1 MKRSDLILAN
11 RERFFKPGRGDVM
24 AKRKKYPKLPN
35 GFGSIKYLGKG
46 RRNPYAVHPPTKE
59 FTLDGVP
66 KTPKAIC
73 YVSDWMIGFGVL
85 TAYHAGTY
93 YPGYERTLAAAVSG
107 SPDQIAQ
114 AILADYNAT
123 KAAGCKIGNKPK
135 TFKDVYNDFFHWK
148 YEEEQSRQYSQATI
162 KCTKA
167 AFSNCTDLHDKAFA
181 ELRYQDLQSMVDR
194 CPLKYSSKSLIVSL
208 FHQMYAYA
216 DTCDLID
223 KDYSAHVRV
232 RTADDNEHGVPFSD
246 RELDILWAN
255 KNNDIVKCI
264 LVMCYSGF
272 RIKEIE
278 TITVFLEER
287 YMHGGV
293 KTAAGK
299 NRDVPIHSAIYPLVE
314 ELYHKNGSNLLGA
327 TDETFRNR
335 LYPVLKS
342 LGIAT
347 APSGEKHT
355 PHDCRHTFSALCER
369 YGVRENDR
377 KRMMGHSFGSD
388 ITNQVYGHRTIED
401 LRTEIEKIKA

>member
-1 MKRSDLILAN
+1 
-11 RERFFKPGRGDVM
+11 M

-46 RRNPYAVHPPTKE
+46 RRNPYAVHPPTTE

-93 YPGYERTLAAAVSG
+93 YPGYERTLAAAASG

-114 AILADYNAT
+114 AILADYNIT
-123 KAAGCKIGNKPK
+123 KAAGCKIRNKPK

-162 KCTKA
+162 WSTSA
-167 AFSNCTDLHDKAFA
+167 AFNNCSNLHDKPFA
-181 ELRYQDLQSMVDR
+181 DLRYQDLQGLVDH
-194 CPLKYSSKSLIVSL
+194 CPLGYSSKSLIVSL

-216 DTCDLID
+216 DTCDLVD

-232 RTADDNEHGVPFSD
+232 RSTNDNEHGVPFSD
-246 RELDILWAN
+246 RELSILWEN
-255 KNNDIVKCI
+255 KDNDIVRCI
-264 LVMCYSGF
+264 LIMCYSGF

-278 TITVFLEER
+278 TLTVFLEER

-299 NRDVPIHSAIYPLVE
+299 NRDIPIHSAIYPLVE
-314 ELYHKNGSNLLGA
+314 DLHRKNGDNLLG
-327 TDETFRNR
+327 TTVQTFRSKM
-335 LYPVLKS
+335 YSVLKD

-347 APSGEKHT
+347 ASSGEKHT

-377 KRMMGHSFGSD
+377 KRMMGHSFGAD
-388 ITNQVYGHRTIED
+388 LTNQVYGHRTVED
-401 LRTEIEKIKA
+401 LRSEIEKIKA